1 MNDYRAPGAGPNP
14 NLFAHT
20 GRAERRNDL
29 PGRLIV
35 RRHEIVFTGNA
46 LEFFAVVV
54 VSALAVAAVLVASYV
69 LVLRALV
76 TQALLDPSNPVAV
89 GMALL
94 VLALLTAFLFTLL
107 YYIPQRYFFTRL
119 QVEIVEDGR

>member
-1 MNDYRAPGAGPNP
+1 MTDHRAPGGGPDP
-14 NLFAHT
+14 NLFAHE
-20 GRAERRNDL
+20 GRAERQGGF
-29 PGRLIV
+29 P
-35 RRHEIVFTGNA
+35 RRAAVKRHTIVFTGNA

-54 VSALAVAAVLVASYV
+54 VSALAVAAVLAASYV

-76 TQALLDPSNPVAV
+76 SRALLDPSNPVAV
-89 GMALL
+89 GMAVL